1 MTTHTV
7 TLLADHLGS
16 TAPRVMGH
24 EYVVDVCVDSTNL
37 PSGGVVV
44 TAAEC
49 GLSTVSCVVVTG
61 AENPNHYVIQPV
73 IVAETGAYES
83 ASSFKL
89 HYADDLGSAST
100 TSDTNVGSVRVRVW
114 GLI

>member
-1 MTTHTV
+1 MTHTI
-7 TLLADHLGS
+7 TFLDDHKGN
-16 TAPRVMGH
+16 TKPKAVGD

-37 PSGGVVV
+37 PTGGVVV
-44 TAAEC
+44 TATEC
-49 GLSTVSCVVVTG
+49 GLSTVSCVTVTG
-61 AENPNHYVIQPV
+61 AENGNHYK
-73 IVAETGAYES
+73 IVPEITAETGAYES

-89 HYADDLGSAST
+89 HYADDLSSGST